1 MNFIY
6 SKAFMIKSQSLEI
19 AKLCPNEI
27 SCLKI
32 EIENINLPSEL
43 RLEPNLGFQRRNR
56 PDRNDRHDRH
66 DRHDRTPVKW
76 ERCPLPKAKTV
87 MNSLPPDIKRIT
99 AILNKISDE
108 NFDKMVEETKTF
120 NYADPEVVTVIFRK
134 ILAEP
139 FFSDVYAKF
148 CDSLEDLH
156 DIINERCII
165 EFNKTKHKNLGKFIG
180 ELYKLDLLDDLDSFI
195 DALLDDIDEA
205 KLETLCKIIT
215 TIGVKNELF
224 VDIIADLNS
233 NKSKFSS
240 RHKFMIMD
248 IVEGRPPKIP

>member
-19 AKLCPNEI
+19 AKICPNEI

-32 EIENINLPSEL
+32 EIENVNLPDEL
-43 RLEPNLGFQRRNR
+43 RIDQIQNQHHSGHG
-56 PDRNDRHDRH
+56 RNDFKSKKRIDSNG
-66 DRHDRTPVKW
+66 KW
-76 ERCPLPKAKTV
+76 ERCPPSQKPKPMST
-87 MNSLPPDIKRIT
+87 LPPDIKRIT

-108 NFDKMVEETKTF
+108 NFEKMVEEAKTF
-120 NYADPEVVTVIFRK
+120 NHADPEVVTVIFKK

-148 CDSLEDLH
+148 CNDLEDLH

-180 ELYKLDLLDDLDSFI
+180 ELYKLDLLDDFDSFI
-195 DALLDDIDEA
+195 DALLDDINEP

-215 TIGVKNELF
+215 TIGIKDPLF
-224 VDIIADLNS
+224 TDIIKKLDS
-233 NKSKFSS
+233 IKSKFGS
-240 RHKFMIMD
+240 RHKFMILD
-248 IVEGRPPKIP
+248 IVEGKPPKV